1 MAKQLLDMIGAI
13 LLFLGMS
20 LAFLPHAVHTK
31 VGFDSEISH
40 LNHIISGL
48 AILITGLAIL
58 IYNNK
63 ALKIWNGKKSQ

>member
-1 MAKQLLDMIGAI
+1 MAKRLLDIIGII

-20 LAFLPHAVHTK
+20 LAFLPHALHTRA
-31 VGFDSEISH
+31 GLDSETSH

-48 AILITGLAIL
+48 ILLVIGLAIL

-63 ALKIWNGKKSQ
+63 ALKIWNDKRIQ